1 MMAGARLAAAID
13 VLAVIETQ
21 RRPAGDC
28 LKEWGT
34 AHRFAGSKDRAA
46 IASLVYD
53 ALRVKSSAAWIMGDD
68 APRAVLIGALRLLR
82 GASPQ
87 SMATIATGEGHA
99 AAPLSEAEAARLE
112 AADLAGAPD
121 HVRGDYPA
129 WLAAG
134 FAAAFGAEAV
144 AEGQAL
150 ATRAPLDLR
159 VNLLKASRDKVLR
172 SLAHLRPEPMPLSD
186 TGLRIAPGEDG
197 RAPALTAEPAYLKGH
212 VEIQDEGSQL
222 AARLCG
228 AAAGRQVLDLCAG
241 GGGKALALAAL
252 MGNKG
257 QIYATDD
264 DARRLAPIHGRIAR
278 ADARNIQ
285 VRTPRGGQDVIADL
299 AGRCDLALVDAPC
312 TGTGTWRR
320 HPDAKWR
327 MRPGALAER
336 VKDQDAAL
344 RQALGALKPGGR
356 LVYVTCSVLRE
367 ENEER
372 IAALMA
378 ERADLVPVAPAR
390 LAEEAGLPA
399 LAGRASPHGPG
410 LRMSPLTTGTDG
422 FFVAALTTGG
432 PLG

>member
-1 MMAGARLAAAID
+1 MIAGARLAAAIE

-28 LKEWGT
+28 LKDWGT
-34 AHRFAGSKDRAA
+34 THRFAGSKDRAA

-53 ALRVKSSAAWIMGDD
+53 ALRVRSSAAWIMGDD
-68 APRAVLIGALRLLR
+68 TPRAVLIGALRLLR
-82 GASPQ
+82 GASAATL
-87 SMATIATGEGHA
+87 ATIATGEGHA
-99 AAPLSEAEAARLE
+99 AAPLSDVEANRLD
-112 AADLAGAPD
+112 AADLEGAPD

-134 FAAAFGAEAV
+134 FAAAFGSEAG
-144 AEGQAL
+144 AEGRAL

-159 VNLLKASRDKVLR
+159 VNLLKASQEKALR
-172 SLAHLRPEPMPLSD
+172 ALAHLSPEPTPLSIA
-186 TGLRIAPGEDG
+186 GLRIAAGEDG

-222 AARLCG
+222 AAQLCG
-228 AAAGRQVLDLCAG
+228 AAPGRQVLDLCAG
-241 GGGKALALAAL
+241 GGGKALALAAF

-278 ADARNIQ
+278 ADVRNVQ

-299 AGRCDLALVDAPC
+299 AGRCDIALVDAPC
-312 TGTGTWRR
+312 SGTGAWRR

-336 VKDQDAAL
+336 IKDQDAAL
-344 RQALGALKPGGR
+344 RQALAAVRPGGR

-372 IAALMA
+372 IAALLA
-378 ERADLVPVAPAR
+378 ERPDLTPVEPAR

-410 LRMSPLTTGTDG
+410 LRLSPLTTGTDG
-422 FFVAALTTGG
+422 FFVAALTAAG
-432 PLG
+432 

>member
-1 MMAGARLAAAID
+1 MIPGARLSAAID

-21 RRPAGDC
+21 RRPAADC
-28 LKEWGT
+28 LKDWGT

-46 IASLVYD
+46 IGSLVYD
-53 ALRVKSSAAWIMGDD
+53 ALRVRSSAAWIMGHDS
-68 APRAVLIGALRLLR
+68 PRAILLGALRLVR
-82 GASPQ
+82 GLSRDALA
-87 SMATIATGEGHA
+87 MIATGEGHA
-99 AAPLSEAEAARLE
+99 AAPLSDDEAARFE
-112 AADLAGAPD
+112 AVDLADAPD

-129 WLAAG
+129 WLASG
-134 FAAAFGAEAV
+134 FAAAFGDDAA

-159 VNLLKASRDKVLR
+159 VNLLKSNPEKIRH
-172 SLAHLRPEPMPLSD
+172 SLAHLKPEATPLST

-222 AARLCG
+222 AAQLCG
-228 AAAGRQVLDLCAG
+228 AAPGRQVLDLCAG

-312 TGTGTWRR
+312 SGTGTWRR

-336 VKDQDAAL
+336 VKNQDQVL
-344 RQALGALKPGGR
+344 RQALCSLKPGGR

-372 IAALMA
+372 LTALMA
-378 ERADLVPVAPAR
+378 EHPGLVPVEPAQ
-390 LAEEAGLPA
+390 LAADAGLPA
-399 LAGRASPHGPG
+399 LAPRASPHGPG
-410 LRMSPLTTGTDG
+410 LRLSPRTTGTDG
-422 FFVAALTTGG
+422 FFIAALMRGG
-432 PLG
+432 

>member
-1 MMAGARLAAAID
+1 MIPGARLSAAID

-21 RRPAGDC
+21 RRPAADC

-34 AHRFAGSKDRAA
+34 GHRFAGSKDRAA

-53 ALRVKSSAAWIMGDD
+53 ALRVRSSAAWIMGDD
-68 APRAVLIGALRLLR
+68 SPRAVLFGALRLVR
-82 GASPQ
+82 GSSREAI
-87 SMATIATGEGHA
+87 AAIATGEGHA
-99 AAPLSEAEAARLE
+99 AAPLSDDEAARLE

-121 HVRGDYPA
+121 HVRGDYPP

-134 FAAAFGAEAV
+134 FAAAFGSDAA
-144 AEGQAL
+144 AEGQAF
-150 ATRAPLDLR
+150 ASRAPLDLR
-159 VNLLKASRDKVLR
+159 VNLLKATADKVLR
-172 SLAHLRPEPMPLSD
+172 SLAHLSPQAMPFSRS
-186 TGLRIAPGEDG
+186 GLRIAPGEDG
-197 RAPALTAEPAYLKGH
+197 RAPALSAEPAYLKGH

-222 AARLCG
+222 AAQLCG
-228 AAAGRQVLDLCAG
+228 AGPGRQVLDLCAG

-312 TGTGTWRR
+312 SGTGTWRR

-336 VKDQDAAL
+336 VKNQDGVL
-344 RQALGALKPGGR
+344 RQALGVLRPGGR

-378 ERADLVPVAPAR
+378 ERTDLVPVDPAR

-399 LAGRASPHGPG
+399 LSARVSPHGPG
-410 LRMSPLTTGTDG
+410 LRFSPRTTGTDG
-422 FFVAALTTGG
+422 FFVAALTVGR
-432 PLG
+432 